1 MPTPEEP
8 GRPSP
13 RLVSIRLRLLLL
25 VLTLVALSLAIAG
38 LTAFALERS
47 RVEQRVTATL
57 QRDASEFVTVA
68 GQGRD
73 PGTGAPFTS
82 AGALVRASMQ
92 YRVLSAS
99 EGELGILN
107 GRVRWLAPEGVGV
120 RLEADSVF
128 VDAVLPMAAKAT
140 TTLDSLTT
148 PNGRYRFLVIP
159 VVADGS
165 DERAAL
171 VRAFDLDVEYATIN
185 RTYVTFALVGLG
197 ALLLVGGVT
206 WLVAG
211 RLLEPVAWLR
221 QAAEQI
227 GEEDLSRRIP
237 VRGHDDLT
245 ALTVTVNSMLD
256 RLEAAVRDQRD
267 LLDDVGH
274 ELRTPITIVR
284 GHLELMDAADPDDVA
299 GTRALAI
306 DELDRMRLLVDDLL
320 LLATAGRPDFVRPVP
335 TDVGRLTDETL
346 EKARGL
352 GDRRWQL
359 DELADVT
366 LDLDPQRIT
375 QAWLQLA
382 ANAVQYSEPGTPVGL
397 GSRAGADAVSLWV
410 RDSGVGV
417 DPADHDRIVRRFG
430 RGTAPSRTHEG
441 AGLGLAIV
449 ASIAHAHGG
458 RLDVASTPGVGST
471 FTIVLPRSG
480 GAHDPDPDPEEA
492 P

>member
-57 QRDASEFVTVA
+57 QRDASEFITLA

-73 PGTGAPFTS
+73 PATGTPFTS

-120 RLEADSVF
+120 RLEADSAF

-140 TTLDSLTT
+140 TTLDSITT
-148 PNGRYRFLVIP
+148 PDGRYRFLVIP

-165 DERAAL
+165 DERAGL
-171 VRAFDLDVEYATIN
+171 VRAFDLDEEFAHVN
-185 RTYVTFALVGLG
+185 RTYATFALVGLG

-227 GEEDLSRRIP
+227 GQEDLTRRIP
-237 VRGHDDLT
+237 VRGHDDLS

-284 GHLELMDAADPDDVA
+284 GHLELMDAADPADVA

-366 LDLDPQRIT
+366 VDLDPQRIT

-382 ANAVQYSEPGTPVGL
+382 ANAVQYSEPGTVVGL
-397 GSRAGADAVSLWV
+397 GSRAGRDAVSLWV

-430 RGTAPSRTHEG
+430 RGTAAVRTHEG

-480 GAHDPDPDPEEA
+480 GAHESDPDPEEA